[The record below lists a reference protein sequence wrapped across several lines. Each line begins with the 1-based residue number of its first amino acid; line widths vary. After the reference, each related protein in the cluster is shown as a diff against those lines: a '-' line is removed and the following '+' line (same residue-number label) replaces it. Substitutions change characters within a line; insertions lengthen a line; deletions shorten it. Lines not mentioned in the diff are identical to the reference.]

1 MKKLFLAIAL
11 LASVASCTK
20 DDVINQDKEEIG
32 FGGPFIE
39 NSTKAAVDPSYVT
52 TDDQT
57 KNNLTSFKVYGTV
70 KDVNIFN
77 GNTVS
82 KGSSA
87 YETAAWSCDGATQY
101 WVAGANYIFD
111 AVVDATTVNT
121 DINTGLPVS
130 LSYTASTQKDM
141 LHNRVTTTGKP
152 TTNNGLVTFSF
163 THLLSKVK
171 FTVENTTE
179 ETATNYRYTVTGIT
193 ITNAYTDGKYAVV
206 AQKDSKSNDVAEKTW
221 FDQTIGTQSIADM
234 TIASKTIEECAT
246 EVLLIPG
253 ATVGVSFNVNVQV
266 KSGDNWVT
274 ISSTPVTKTG
284 VVTLQANNAYN
295 FQVTV
300 GLNNKIEFTATTLPT
315 WTTNADENITIQ

>member
-20 DDVINQDKEEIG
+20 DDVINESKEAIG
-32 FGGPFIE
+32 FAGPFVE

-57 KNNLTSFKVYGTV
+57 KKNLTSFKVYGTV
-70 KDVNIFN
+70 ENVNIFN

-87 YETAAWSCDGATQY
+87 YGTAAWSCDGVTQY
-101 WVAGANYIFD
+101 WVAGADYIFD

-130 LSYTASTQKDM
+130 LSYTAATQKDM

-171 FTVENTTE
+171 FTVKNTTE

-193 ITNAYTDGKYAVV
+193 ITNAYADGKYAVV
-206 AQKDSKSNDVAEKTW
+206 AQNDVAEKTW

-234 TIASKTIEECAT
+234 TIASSTTEECAT

-266 KSGDNWVT
+266 KSGDNWET
-274 ISSTPVTKTG
+274 ISSTPVTKTD

-300 GLNNKIEFTATTLPT
+300 GLNNKIEFTATNLPT
-315 WTTNADENITIQ
+315 WTTNADNDITIQ